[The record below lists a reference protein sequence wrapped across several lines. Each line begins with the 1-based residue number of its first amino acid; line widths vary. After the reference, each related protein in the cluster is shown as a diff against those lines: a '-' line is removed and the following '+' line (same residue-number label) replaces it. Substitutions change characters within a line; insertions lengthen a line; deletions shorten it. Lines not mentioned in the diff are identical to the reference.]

1 METEALKTELEHF
14 DRIRS
19 THEKDLKKF
28 DKDIADTQ
36 KKIDDMKV
44 RVCSSSCSSCCG
56 RHPVLRRLTPV
67 HVGVPQENLEK
78 AQERMDQVSREIKE
92 LNEKENALADEEGV
106 LQRQRQE
113 ADHHKATIKAEING
127 QKDPF
132 NVFKV
137 RL

>member
-1 METEALKTELEHF
+1 MDTSEMETEALKTELEHF

-44 RVCSSSCSSCCG
+44 RVCGSSRSCSCCG

-67 HVGVPQENLEK
+67 HVGAPQENLEK

-106 LQRQRQE
+106 LQRQRQL
-113 ADHHKATIKAEING
+113 H
-127 QKDPF
+127 DPSDF
-132 NVFKV
+132 
-137 RL
+137 